1 MIEINGSDR
10 FDRIGKL
17 AGEGNGVSCIS
28 GITDSRSAAVSGI
41 IAEGRKG
48 QLLIITSSHA
58 RAEKLA
64 EDLSLFTKKNIFV
77 LPEEAPIRINFEAKS
92 QDMLMERLAAM
103 SALASGKDCVVI
115 ASVLSSLKTLAP
127 ISVFLE
133 NTFLLKRGDEVDFE
147 LLKRQLSHMGYER
160 VGTVEAKGQYVIRA
174 AFWIS
179 FRRSDSSC
187 RVEFSMLR

>member
-58 RAEKLA
+58 RAE
-64 EDLSLFTKKNIFV
+64 SLLRIVFIYEQENIFV
-77 LPEEAPIRINFEAKS
+77 LPEEAIRTNLKARA
-92 QDMLMERLAAM
+92 DVLMANGLLAM
-103 SALASGKDCVVI
+103 SALA
-115 ASVLSSLKTLAP
+115 LAR
-127 ISVFLE
+127 IVS
-133 NTFLLKRGDEVDFE
+133 
-147 LLKRQLSHMGYER
+147 
-160 VGTVEAKGQYVIRA
+160 
-174 AFWIS
+174 
-179 FRRSDSSC
+179 
-187 RVEFSMLR
+187 